1 LELSGSTGINYLW
14 FIMQWERW
22 LTVSLTEAEWAQASY
37 VPKFDEYM
45 KQAEVAIAMDIVMSS
60 ALFFGGEVL
69 DEDLLK
75 SHDYHHP
82 LHLVCRVGRIL
93 NDLSGIE
100 VLFTGIGTFY
110 LFQKSSQLKPQS
122 THMTFLLC
130 KNAYLGYMV
139 P

>member
-22 LTVSLTEAEWAQASY
+22 LTVSLTEAEWAQAGY

-69 DEDLLK
+69 GEDLLE

-100 VLFTGIGTFY
+100 VLIHWKWPP
-110 LFQKSSQLKPQS
+110 LLVSKIKS
-122 THMTFLLC
+122 T
-130 KNAYLGYMV
+130 
-139 P
+139 